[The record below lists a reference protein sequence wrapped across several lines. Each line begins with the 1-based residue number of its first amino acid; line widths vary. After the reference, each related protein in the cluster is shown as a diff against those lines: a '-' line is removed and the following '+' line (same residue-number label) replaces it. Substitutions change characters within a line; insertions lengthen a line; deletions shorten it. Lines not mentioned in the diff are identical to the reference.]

1 MSVPNDLKYWVA
13 LNNFQKFGPVRTRKL
28 AKTFPDMESAFKA
41 RAQDLTAAGLEP
53 NLVNEF
59 LAARQQIDPD
69 SIMARLDKEGI
80 RVITWS
86 DTAYPKLLSEIF
98 DPPPLLYIK
107 GELAPE
113 DEYSLAVVGA
123 RKYSAYGRQVT
134 EKLVKEVAGNRM
146 TIVSGMAL
154 GIDALA
160 HTAALEAGGRTLGV
174 LATGLDKQSIYPAA
188 NRYLADRI
196 IANRGALISEFAPD
210 TPGLRHHF
218 PQRNRVIS
226 GLCLGTLVIEAGA
239 KSGSL
244 ITAGYAAEQ
253 NREVFA
259 VPGNI
264 YSPVSTGTNNLIK
277 QGARPVSSGSEILEA
292 LDLRELEATVE
303 AQKTLPETEEE
314 KLISQYLCQEPIYI
328 DELVKLTKLDT
339 AKINSTLIIM
349 EMKGLA
355 KNIGNMR
362 YVIGI

>member
-1 MSVPNDLKYWVA
+1 V
-13 LNNFQKFGPVRTRKL
+13 
-28 AKTFPDMESAFKA
+28 E
-41 RAQDLTAAGLEP
+41 AGL
-53 NLVNEF
+53 
-59 LAARQQIDPD
+59 R
-69 SIMARLDKEGI
+69 S
-80 RVITWS
+80 
-86 DTAYPKLLSEIF
+86 
-98 DPPPLLYIK
+98 
-107 GELAPE
+107 
-113 DEYSLAVVGA
+113 
-123 RKYSAYGRQVT
+123 
-134 EKLVKEVAGNRM
+134 
-146 TIVSGMAL
+146 
-154 GIDALA
+154 
-160 HTAALEAGGRTLGV
+160 
-174 LATGLDKQSIYPAA
+174 
-188 NRYLADRI
+188 
-196 IANRGALISEFAPD
+196 GALI
-210 TPGLRHHF
+210 
-218 PQRNRVIS
+218 
-226 GLCLGTLVIEAGA
+226 
-239 KSGSL
+239 
-244 ITAGYAAEQ
+244 TANHALEQ